1 MRVVLIGVSH
11 WHAALH
17 AKGFAGAGAEIV
29 AVSDPD
35 LAAAGALAKG
45 LGVKAF
51 GDHRQ
56 MLETEQPDLAVVMG
70 TPLQMPQYARD
81 LIEANLPF
89 VSEKP
94 LGLNAEVIEPIL
106 AQASQKKLFV
116 AVAFANRYSGVWDEL
131 EKASRASHMH
141 FRIINGSPERYVRDG
156 VGWVLQ
162 PQMAGGGVLRNLGIH
177 GVDAFCAMAQEE
189 DVEVLGC
196 ALSSRMHRLGAED
209 FASLTLCTPSGL
221 VGTIEAGY
229 TFATL
234 QAGGDYE
241 FRVATK
247 EAYILEQGDAL
258 KMSAEG
264 QTTLRPTV
272 PTGLRYDALAKD
284 VLGRFKERQPPRA
297 GLGDLYKAMKVID
310 QAYAKATWV

>member
-11 WHAALH
+11 WHAPMH
-17 AKGFAGAGAEIV
+17 AKGFAGAGAHIL

-35 LAAAGALAKG
+35 PASAGTLAKE

-56 MLETEQPDLAVVMG
+56 MLEAQQPDLAVVMG

-94 LGLNAEVIEPIL
+94 LGINAEVVQPIL
-106 AQASQKKLFV
+106 EAARAKHLFA
-116 AVAFANRYSGVWDEL
+116 AVAFANRYSGVWGEL
-131 EKASRASHMH
+131 ANAGQASHMH
-141 FRIINGSPERYVRDG
+141 FRIINGSPERYARDG
-156 VGWVLQ
+156 VGWVLE

-177 GVDAFCAMAQEE
+177 GVDAFCAIAKAEP
-189 DVEVLGC
+189 VEVLGC
-196 ALSSRMHRLGAED
+196 TLSSRMHHLEAED

-234 QAGGDYE
+234 AAGGDYE
-241 FRVATK
+241 FRVAAK
-247 EAYILEQGDAL
+247 GAYILEQGDTL
-258 KMSAEG
+258 KISAEG
-264 QTTLRPTV
+264 QTTLHPTV
-272 PTGLRYDALAKD
+272 PTGARYDALARD
-284 VLGRFKERQPPRA
+284 VLERFKERQPPRA
-297 GLGDLYKAMKVID
+297 GLSDLYKAMKVID